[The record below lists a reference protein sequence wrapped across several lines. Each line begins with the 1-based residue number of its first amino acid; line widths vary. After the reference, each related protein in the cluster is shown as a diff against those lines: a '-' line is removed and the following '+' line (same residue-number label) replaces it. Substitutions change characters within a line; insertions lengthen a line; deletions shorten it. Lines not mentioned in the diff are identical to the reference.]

1 MFTIKRILPIT
12 LILGAL
18 LTPLLKSQANESK
31 IEPQKIAIQVSKPR
45 QVKGVLKM
53 LQDMKADKTKLR
65 YTVAKVV
72 IHGQAVHEVKK
83 DSPLKDLIIQS
94 KKNNVT
100 VAVCNEAI
108 TRLKI
113 PKEDLLPM
121 VEVVGN
127 AFYEMLRLK
136 SLGYNALE
144 L

>member
-1 MFTIKRILPIT
+1 MFAVKKIL
-12 LILGAL
+12 LIPVVLGAL
-18 LTPLLKSQANESK
+18 LSPFSTSAADDSK
-31 IEPQKIAIQVSKPR
+31 IEPQKLAIQVSKPR
-45 QVKGVLKM
+45 HVKGVLK
-53 LQDMKADKTKLR
+53 LLEEMKADKTKLR
-65 YTVAKVV
+65 YTVAKIVV
-72 IHGQAVHEVKK
+72 HGQAVHQIKK
-83 DSPLKDLIIQS
+83 GSPLEGLIKRA

-100 VAVCNEAI
+100 VAACNEAL

-113 PKEDLLPM
+113 PKEDLLPL

>member
-1 MFTIKRILPIT
+1 MLSIKKILLIPA
-12 LILGAL
+12 ILGAL
-18 LTPLLKSQANESK
+18 LAPFLKAAADDSK
-31 IEPQKIAIQVSKPR
+31 IEPQKLAIQVSKPR
-45 QVKGVLKM
+45 HVKGVLKM
-53 LQDMKADKTKLR
+53 LEEMKADKTKLR

-72 IHGQAVHEVKK
+72 VHGQAVHEVKK
-83 DSPLKDLIIQS
+83 GSPLEDLIKRA

-113 PKEDLLPM
+113 PKEDLLPT